1 MDDLVKLLEE
11 TGIPFAYDTLR
22 KGNPPILRSSATF
35 CPRAITFPQT
45 GRFI

>member
-11 TGIPFAYDTLR
+11 TGSLLPMTTLR